1 VESAVQGKGRIRE
14 FFDLDADDETIKFY
28 QKKDFFAPT
37 NENDLKIV
45 LQTWHNL
52 LVLLTVKDRIATEG
66 LALILDKFDDHQEV
80 IQEMFLSTPDFGL
93 TILVI
98 LDNHLQRFFEM
109 VSEMDDVTKASSRE
123 RDFLCRQANAFLD
136 GLENRQPP
144 SVVIP
149 QCLRR
154 TPTVDN
160 GNGTGGETPPTKKKK
175 KTARSSEKLTNSE
188 PQQAWSIPEGKAYKG
203 LLPTRRG
210 Q

>member
-1 VESAVQGKGRIRE
+1 
-14 FFDLDADDETIKFY
+14 
-28 QKKDFFAPT
+28 
-37 NENDLKIV
+37 
-45 LQTWHNL
+45 
-52 LVLLTVKDRIATEG
+52 
-66 LALILDKFDDHQEV
+66 
-80 IQEMFLSTPDFGL
+80 MFLSTPDFGL

-175 KTARSSEKLTNSE
+175 KTATSSEKLTNSE
-188 PQQAWSIPEGKAYKG
+188 PQQAWSIPEGKAYKDHCQQG
-203 LLPTRRG
+203 GANELGWPKLKDARFESDRSMCMRFQVKGECTKRCTLAHITKSKMTAKQDADGTARFKKICRS
-210 Q
+210 